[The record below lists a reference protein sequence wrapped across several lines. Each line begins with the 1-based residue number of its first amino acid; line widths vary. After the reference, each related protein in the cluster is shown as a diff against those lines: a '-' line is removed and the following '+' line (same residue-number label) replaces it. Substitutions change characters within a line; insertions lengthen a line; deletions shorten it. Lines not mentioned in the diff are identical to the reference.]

1 MLEKMGRKILPECS
15 SAPMYT
21 YISPKLKKDINAEI
35 RPVSVPSAAEPKN
48 ILRKYPSA
56 CRKVCH
62 PLTSDIFSLV
72 KPSAVLDTIK
82 REIKRNGSK
91 NIKHLLSI
99 TTKKTPIS
107 LLLPLLKG
115 FYCDIYNKRNVKSC

>member
-1 MLEKMGRKILPECS
+1 MLEKMGRKILLGCCS
-15 SAPMYT
+15 SPMYT
-21 YISPKLKKDINAEI
+21 YIPPKLKKDINAEI

-82 REIKRNGSK
+82 REIKRNGY
-91 NIKHLLSI
+91 
-99 TTKKTPIS
+99 T
-107 LLLPLLKG
+107 
-115 FYCDIYNKRNVKSC
+115 F

>member
-1 MLEKMGRKILPECS
+1 MLENMGEKILLESWS
-15 SAPMYT
+15 SP
-21 YISPKLKKDINAEI
+21 ISICVSPKFKKDINAEI

-72 KPSAVLDTIK
+72 KPSAVLDK
-82 REIKRNGSK
+82 
-91 NIKHLLSI
+91 
-99 TTKKTPIS
+99 
-107 LLLPLLKG
+107 
-115 FYCDIYNKRNVKSC
+115 

>member
-1 MLEKMGRKILPECS
+1 MCV
-15 SAPMYT
+15 
-21 YISPKLKKDINAEI
+21 LKKDINAEI

-72 KPSAVLDTIK
+72 KPSAVLDIIK
-82 REIKRNGSK
+82 KI
-91 NIKHLLSI
+91 II
-99 TTKKTPIS
+99 IQKK
-107 LLLPLLKG
+107 
-115 FYCDIYNKRNVKSC
+115 

>member
-1 MLEKMGRKILPECS
+1 MLEFINL
-15 SAPMYT
+15 YV
-21 YISPKLKKDINAEI
+21 LKKDINAEI

-72 KPSAVLDTIK
+72 KPSAVLDIIK
-82 REIKRNGSK
+82 N
-91 NIKHLLSI
+91 NN
-99 TTKKTPIS
+99 TKKVVVNCKP
-107 LLLPLLKG
+107 
-115 FYCDIYNKRNVKSC
+115 

>member
-1 MLEKMGRKILPECS
+1 MPNKKYPLRNAGEDGKEKYLYNVKVHQFIYVL
-15 SAPMYT
+15 
-21 YISPKLKKDINAEI
+21 SPKLKKDINAEI

-72 KPSAVLDTIK
+72 KPSAVLDIIK
-82 REIKRNGSK
+82 K
-91 NIKHLLSI
+91 
-99 TTKKTPIS
+99 
-107 LLLPLLKG
+107 
-115 FYCDIYNKRNVKSC
+115 